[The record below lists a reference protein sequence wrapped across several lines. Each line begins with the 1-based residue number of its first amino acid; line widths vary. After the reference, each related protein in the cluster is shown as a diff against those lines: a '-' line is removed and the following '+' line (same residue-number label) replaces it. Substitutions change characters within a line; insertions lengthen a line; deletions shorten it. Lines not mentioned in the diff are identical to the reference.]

1 MKPRQSRKCLHCQEL
16 FKPDSRNGHH
26 QKYCTSPACRKA
38 SKKASN
44 DKWLAKPEN
53 TNYHSGPAA
62 VARVQKWRELHPD
75 YRLKQKKQESTVLQ
89 DVLSAQ
95 AIDFIQENTRLP
107 PAKEARDAPFHGA
120 LQDFILTQPHVF
132 IGLIAHLCGVTLQD
146 DIAKTFRVLQE
157 LGEDITNGRQPH
169 EFIKTG
175 NLPGA
180 HTLRASAVQLDLST
194 ACARSSP

>member
-44 DKWLAKPEN
+44 KKWLAKPEN
-53 TNYHSGPAA
+53 TNYHSGPSA
-62 VARVQKWRELHPD
+62 VTRVQEWRKLHPD
-75 YRLKQKKQESTVLQ
+75 YRLLQKEQINTALQ
-89 DVLSAQ
+89 DVLNTQ
-95 AIDFIQENTRLP
+95 VIDFTQENTSLSP
-107 PAKEARDAPFHGA
+107 TKEDWEAPSHAA

-132 IGLIAHLCGVTLQD
+132 IGLVAHLCGVTLQD

-157 LGEDITNGRQPH
+157 LGEDITNGRHPY

-175 NLPGA
+175 NLPEA
-180 HTLRASAVQLDLST
+180 DTLRTNAVQLDRST
-194 ACARSSP
+194 ARAGSSP